1 MPGTHSAPP
10 GRMVL
15 GQRRL
20 ATSRCRAA
28 QLPVDQ
34 DLGRRAALKSQ
45 LLALT
50 RTTPLLGARASSDT
64 RAAIDALA
72 TQLQEHSAA
81 APLDG
86 HWTLLYTTERD
97 VHSFASLGQ
106 IAASQTLDFTGLEVT
121 NRVTTALLRLKAVAK
136 DSEYVPP
143 RRVVYRFSTLHV
155 GLGLNSDAFNFSI
168 DLKRLGV
175 QPGGWSDSVFVD
187 EDLRIARNSRGD
199 LLILQR
205 G

>member
-1 MPGTHSAPP
+1 
-10 GRMVL
+10 MVS
-15 GQRRL
+15 GQRRM
-20 ATSRCRAA
+20 ATSSCRAA

-34 DLGRRAALKSQ
+34 DLARRAALKSQ
-45 LLALT
+45 LLGLT

-64 RAAIDALA
+64 REAIDALA
-72 TQLQEHSAA
+72 TQLQEHSCPAA

-106 IAASQTLDFTGLEVT
+106 IAASQTLDLTGLEVT
-121 NRVTTALLRLKAVAK
+121 NRVTTALLRLTAVAK
-136 DSEYVPP
+136 DAEYVPP
-143 RRVVYRFSTLHV
+143 RRVTYRFSTLHV

-168 DLKRLGV
+168 DLRRLGV